1 MKGAFPASVD
11 TVLPGCRIQLREVL
25 DSSRVTSN
33 GEGRGSAPNESGVA
47 VETAA
52 EAWESLVRRIERGDR
67 EAEAELADRFY
78 PKVRAMALA
87 RLHGAP
93 AAMDITQETILGV
106 LEALRAGRLRETD
119 RLPAFVLSTARNLI
133 NGHQR
138 KQAHSREV
146 LQDPPREPAQSDPS
160 PFEIED
166 RQRLALVGEAL
177 DQLRPLDRRI
187 LLLTL
192 VDGLKSREIGPIVG
206 LTPEA
211 VRTRRARAVR
221 AIRLRVNKVS
231 QASRPDYIRK
241 SGLKP

>member
-1 MKGAFPASVD
+1 M
-11 TVLPGCRIQLREVL
+11 L
-25 DSSRVTSN
+25 DSSRVTSHS
-33 GEGRGSAPNESGVA
+33 EGGGSAP
-47 VETAA
+47 VELGRAAQDAAA
-52 EAWESLVRRIERGDR
+52 EWESLVRRVEQGDR
-67 EAEAELADRFY
+67 KAEAELADRFY

-146 LQDPPREPAQSDPS
+146 LQDPPREPAQSEPS

-231 QASRPDYIRK
+231 QTSRPDYIRK

>member
-1 MKGAFPASVD
+1 M
-11 TVLPGCRIQLREVL
+11 L
-25 DSSRVTSN
+25 DSSRVTSHS
-33 GEGRGSAPNESGVA
+33 EGGGSAP
-47 VETAA
+47 VELGRAAQDAAA
-52 EAWESLVRRIERGDR
+52 EWESLVRRVEQGDR
-67 EAEAELADRFY
+67 KAEAELADRFY

-138 KQAHSREV
+138 KTARSREV
-146 LQDPPREPAQSDPS
+146 LQDPPLESAQSDPA
-160 PFEIED
+160 PFEIEH
-166 RQRLALVGEAL
+166 RQRLALVGEAF
-177 DQLRPLDRRI
+177 DRLRPLDRRI

-192 VDGLKSREIGPIVG
+192 VEGLTSREIAPIVG